1 MIPGVDQALR
11 DLLRKRLPDGTAVL
25 LAAQT
30 DLGADDKQTAVSLT
44 LFGLRDD
51 AQGRSAGRDDVRG
64 ADGRLLG
71 RQAPVRSYELSY
83 VVQAH
88 ASDAETE
95 HDLLGQALIALTDE
109 DTGLDV
115 KLGASMPCELGFPPR
130 ASFVVTVNA
139 AYIPPLDTELAPP
152 ADGVHLGVANT
163 VRPMVQ
169 PTSGQKKQWPR
180 RRIEET
186 S

>member
-11 DLLRKRLPDGTAVL
+11 DLLRKRLPVGTAVL
-25 LAAQT
+25 LAVPN
-30 DLGADDKQTAVSLT
+30 DKQTAVSLT

-71 RQAPVRSYELSY
+71 RQAPVRRYELSY

-88 ASDAETE
+88 AADAETE

-109 DTGLDV
+109 DTGLDL
-115 KLGASMPCELGFPPR
+115 KIGAAMPSELGFPPR
-130 ASFVVTVNA
+130 ASFVLTVNA
-139 AYIPPLDTELAPP
+139 AYVPPIDTELAKP
-152 ADGVHLGVANT
+152 ADEMHLGVAKT
-163 VRPMVQ
+163 VRQ
-169 PTSGQKKQWPR
+169 PAAPVNGKTWARK
-180 RRIEET
+180 RIEEAQ
-186 S
+186 

>member
-1 MIPGVDQALR
+1 VIPGVDQALR

-30 DLGADDKQTAVSLT
+30 DLGADDKRTAVSLT

-51 AQGRSAGRDDVRG
+51 TRGRSAGWDDVRG
-64 ADGRLLG
+64 ADGTLLG
-71 RQAPVRSYELSY
+71 RRAPTRRYELSY

-88 ASDAETE
+88 AADAETE
-95 HDLLGQALIALTDE
+95 HELLGQALIALTDD
-109 DTGLDV
+109 DTGLDL
-115 KLGASMPCELGFPPR
+115 KLGESMPCELGFPPR

-139 AYIPPLDTELAPP
+139 AYTPPLDTELAPP
-152 ADGVHLGVANT
+152 ADAVHLGVANT
-163 VRPMVQ
+163 VRPMV
-169 PTSGQKKQWPR
+169 PPSAAGRKQWPR
-180 RRIEET
+180 KRIEET

>member
-1 MIPGVDQALR
+1 VIPGVDQALR

-25 LAAQT
+25 LAAPEES
-30 DLGADDKQTAVSLT
+30 QTAVSLT

-71 RQAPVRSYELSY
+71 RQAPTRRYELSY

-88 ASDAETE
+88 AADPETE

-139 AYIPPLDTELAPP
+139 AYTPPLDTELAPP
-152 ADGVHLGVANT
+152 ADGVHLDVANT
-163 VRPMVQ
+163 VRPMVA

-186 S
+186 Q